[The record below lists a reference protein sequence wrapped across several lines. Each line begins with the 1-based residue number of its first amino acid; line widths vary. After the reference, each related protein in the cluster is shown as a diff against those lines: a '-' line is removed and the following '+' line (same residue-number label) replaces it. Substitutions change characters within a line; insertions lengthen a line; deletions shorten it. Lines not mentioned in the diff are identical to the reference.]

1 MTRSASS
8 LDDAQFDACKP
19 EARAD
24 RLIRWYGNE
33 AVAWS
38 PVAAM
43 PVHLDPLSALVVQM
57 LDGSATVAD
66 IVTDV
71 HDVLGVPRSVAR
83 DQLRRAVSRL
93 DQGGLLTTSTE
104 VPADDMDFFPGPPNP

>member
-1 MTRSASS
+1 MTIPASS
-8 LDDAQFDACKP
+8 LDDVEFDALTP
-19 EARAD
+19 EARTD
-24 RLIRWYGNE
+24 LLLRWCGNE

-38 PVAAM
+38 PQSTLPM
-43 PVHLDPLSALVVQM
+43 HLDAVSALVVQM
-57 LDGSATVAD
+57 LDGSTAVAD

-104 VPADDMDFFPGPPNP
+104 VPSDDMDFFPGPPNP